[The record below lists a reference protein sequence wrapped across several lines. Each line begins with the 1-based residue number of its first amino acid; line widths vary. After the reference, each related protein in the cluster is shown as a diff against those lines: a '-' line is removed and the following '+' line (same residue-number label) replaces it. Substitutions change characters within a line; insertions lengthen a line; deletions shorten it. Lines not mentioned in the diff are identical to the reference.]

1 MEKFTNK
8 RNKEILEAKS
18 GEVTFESI
26 IKDMIN
32 DTLTLNVEEEVY
44 SIGGIDK
51 LVEQFT
57 TILKVSGA
65 KLDENIENDV
75 NLYHDVNK
83 YCSKTKDI
91 IRLYE
96 TYSDDGFL
104 KIADSKNS
112 KINDIRLLE
121 STLAFLNAE
130 VQCEKTILY
139 KKSILNRIAELKK

>member
-1 MEKFTNK
+1 MEKFTSK

-26 IKDMIN
+26 IMDMVN
-32 DTLTLNVEEEVY
+32 NTLTLDINEEVY

-65 KLDENIENDV
+65 KLDENIENNV

-83 YCSKTKDI
+83 YCSKAKDI

-96 TYSDDGFL
+96 TYSDSGFI

-121 STLAFLNAE
+121 STLTFLNAE